1 MQRIASQRLA
11 GLLTGLCVIVLLCG
25 LPLLPL
31 APVLAYFHFQDPASI
46 RFDQLMATFA
56 YDRDDGLGNLL
67 RIILWEAW
75 QSPDRAVLALFLLLT
90 GVCGGGI
97 LVQGIRILS
106 SVADGTPFL
115 PQNTVYLRRAAHLC
129 FLITAGAAGRTLF
142 ILCREGSSALLSY
155 TALFIPVS
163 IMFGLLFLVMS
174 ALFRQAAEMKAEND
188 LTI

>member
-11 GLLTGLCVIVLLCG
+11 GLLTGLCVVVLLCG

-31 APVLAYFHFQDPASI
+31 APALAYFHFQDPASI

-97 LVQGIRILS
+97 LVQGVRILS

-115 PQNTVYLRRAAHLC
+115 PQNAVYLRRAAHLC

-163 IMFGLLFLVMS
+163 NMFGLLFLVMS